1 MSIVN
6 VEKVSR
12 IYRQDSIAVKALDEV
27 SVAIEA
33 GEFTTLVGPSGSGKT
48 TLLNQ
53 IGALDEPDSGRIQ
66 VAGEEITG
74 LSRKKR
80 TLLRL
85 WKVGFVFQEYNLIGV
100 LSAQENVEYVLM
112 LRGVP
117 FRERRA
123 EARRILVE
131 VGLQG
136 LERRLPHELSGGQQQ
151 RVAVARAIVSKPA
164 IVLADEPTAN
174 LDSTTGEA
182 ILDLLDEL
190 EIADDTV
197 VVFTSD
203 NGPHGAVSNAKPLR
217 GSKGMFYEGGIRE
230 PFLIRWPGKIKAS
243 SRITTPIH
251 QIDLLPTFASLGRAE
266 APQRLDGIDLSPLFQ
281 GNSIPDR
288 SLFWHFPAYLQ
299 GYGKDLGS
307 PFKHFRTT
315 PCGVVRHGEWKLIEY
330 FEDNTLEL
338 YNLREDPSEKRNRS
352 SEKPQIRDELHHLMK
367 SWRRETA
374 AVVPSEKNPKFE
386 ETKSSR

>member
-6 VEKVSR
+6 VEKASR
-12 IYRQDSIAVKALDEV
+12 VYRQDSIAVKALDEV
-27 SVAIEA
+27 SVTIDA

-66 VAGEEITG
+66 VAGKEITG

-85 WKVGFVFQEYNLIGV
+85 WKIGFVFQEYNLIGV

-123 EARRILVE
+123 EAQRILVE

-174 LDSTTGEA
+174 LDSKTGGA
-182 ILDLLDEL
+182 LLDLMRGLNAEHGITFVFSTHDPMVMERARRVIHL
-190 EIADDTV
+190 RDGRVEREEIR
-197 VVFTSD
+197 
-203 NGPHGAVSNAKPLR
+203 P
-217 GSKGMFYEGGIRE
+217 
-230 PFLIRWPGKIKAS
+230 
-243 SRITTPIH
+243 
-251 QIDLLPTFASLGRAE
+251 
-266 APQRLDGIDLSPLFQ
+266 
-281 GNSIPDR
+281 
-288 SLFWHFPAYLQ
+288 
-299 GYGKDLGS
+299 
-307 PFKHFRTT
+307 
-315 PCGVVRHGEWKLIEY
+315 
-330 FEDNTLEL
+330 
-338 YNLREDPSEKRNRS
+338 
-352 SEKPQIRDELHHLMK
+352 
-367 SWRRETA
+367 
-374 AVVPSEKNPKFE
+374 
-386 ETKSSR
+386 